1 MFIKVMVKEVNILK
15 NYIDKFPKH
24 IGIIMDGN
32 GRWAKQRN
40 LTRTEGHK
48 AGANKLEEIIEYIM
62 DLDIK
67 YLTVYAFST
76 ENWKRPK
83 LEVTAIM
90 KLFTKYLKINE
101 EKFMKEKIRVCISGS
116 RSNLSSS
123 LIKQIEYIEN
133 LTKDNDK
140 LVLNIAFNYGGR
152 LEIIDALKKVVA
164 KNLEINENNISN
176 NMYNSFI
183 PDVDLVIRTGN
194 DFRISNFLLWQIAY
208 SEIYV
213 SELLWPDFTKEELH
227 KSIFSF
233 INRERRFGG
242 IKC

>member
-1 MFIKVMVKEVNILK
+1 MSILK
-15 NYIDKFPKH
+15 NYIDKLPKH

-40 LTRTEGHK
+40 LDRTEGHK
-48 AGANKLEEIIEYIM
+48 AGANKLEEVIEYIIN
-62 DLDIK
+62 LDIK

-83 LEVTAIM
+83 LEVSAIM
-90 KLFTKYLKINE
+90 KLFTRYLKINE
-101 EKFMKEKIRVCISGS
+101 EKFMKEEIRVCISGS
-116 RSNLSSS
+116 KLHLSSS
-123 LIKQIEYIEN
+123 LIKQIEHIEN
-133 LTKDNDK
+133 LTKKNNK

-152 LEIIDALKKVVA
+152 LEIVDALKKIVEQ
-164 KNLEINENNISN
+164 NLEINENNISN

-194 DFRISNFLLWQIAY
+194 DFRISNFLLWKIAY

-213 SELLWPDFTKEELH
+213 SELLWPDFTQEELY

-233 INRERRFGG
+233 ISRERRFGG